1 MHQTLEKIKLGPL
14 FLEGGCTERKAL
26 SGNQVIFLEKSDGKS
41 AKDVSIVYGE
51 KKKQL

>member
-14 FLEGGCTERKAL
+14 FLEGGCNVRKAL
-26 SGNQVIFLEKSDGKS
+26 SGNQVIFLERPYGKS
-41 AKDVSIVYGE
+41 AKDVSIVYRE